1 MDGWID
7 VERYGTVRKSGTVR
21 KRKGNEYI
29 YKCDF
34 DI

>member
-1 MDGWID
+1 MDRYKD